1 MDNWY
6 YDVNIICIHHK
17 IQIKARIPLKRG
29 VLGAG
34 KALGAPFP
42 FLQSL
47 IPEQEGATR
56 NRDWALTDCQQILDC
71 QFSEI

>member
-6 YDVNIICIHHK
+6 YDVNIICIHNK
-17 IQIKARIPLKRG
+17 IQIKACIPLKGG

-42 FLQSL
+42 SLQSL
-47 IPEQEGATR
+47 TPEQQGATR
-56 NRDWALTDCQQILDC
+56 NRDWALLECQQILNC
-71 QFSEI
+71 HFSEI